1 MLDFER
7 GSSRSQAWW
16 KSLLKRLWTCLKTGY
31 GMNNMLSNFI
41 PVTSVAEYGSVEVQL
56 LPALDGGEWPA

>member
-1 MLDFER
+1 M
-7 GSSRSQAWW
+7 
-16 KSLLKRLWTCLKTGY
+16 KRLWTCLKTGY